1 MAAVTTLTKT
11 EVDNLS
17 FSSGGRK
24 AFTQI
29 YEATSIPALKTNCLE
44 QRVCYASITGAMTIN
59 AATVLA
65 NLRQWDKV
73 IFIFTGDAT
82 GRTVTFGTGFSFS
95 AATLVLAASSKDGRV
110 EFEFDGATLREVT
123 RYTQA

>member
-1 MAAVTTLTKT
+1 MAAVTTFTAT
-11 EVDNLS
+11 AADNLT
-17 FSSGGRK
+17 FNQGGRK

-29 YEATSIPALKTNCLE
+29 YEATSIPALKSGALE

-59 AATVLA
+59 AATVLG

-110 EFEFDGATLREVT
+110 EFEFDGTVLREVS